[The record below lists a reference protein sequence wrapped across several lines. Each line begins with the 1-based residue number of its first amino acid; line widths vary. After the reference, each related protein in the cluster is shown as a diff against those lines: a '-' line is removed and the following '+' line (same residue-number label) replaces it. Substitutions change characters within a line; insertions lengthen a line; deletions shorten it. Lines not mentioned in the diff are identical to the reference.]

1 MALSDFFKFG
11 KSKTAAPQRR
21 AFAAAR
27 IDRLNAGWMATTN
40 SINHELR
47 SDLDKL
53 RARSRQLAKDND
65 YARRFVGMVANNVG
79 GPNGFTL
86 QARVENSPGVPDV
99 IANDSIERAFYEWAQ
114 RGVCEITGKMGFSD
128 LIRAILRG
136 TATDGEYLVRKV
148 RGAAAGNR
156 FGYALQLIDMD
167 RLDTL
172 HNRAPTEGVNA
183 IIMGVEVNAFRRPVA
198 YYILTAHPSDH
209 AKERRRERIPAEEIL
224 HDFITERA
232 EQVRGIPWMTGSMLS
247 LHHLGEFEQS
257 ALLAAR
263 KGADTLG
270 FFVSPDGEPPIGSD
284 ADADTGEPITVSVP
298 GSYDTLP
305 EGYDFRPYDSRYP
318 DAMMADFTKGFLRK
332 IASGFGVSAHNLT
345 GDMNDVNYSSARIAE
360 LAERDGWLVLQDWF
374 IQSFLKPVFM
384 DWLETALLASA
395 IVTQNGTPLPA
406 SRLEKFR
413 AHHWQGRRWQWVD
426 PVKDIEAAR
435 LAIKSGIASP
445 QMIAAQN
452 GVDVEDVI
460 GAIARFEQQAAAAG
474 VTLIDYE
481 ITRQQPADSN
491 QADSMRALGDQ
502 VRALSERQ
510 QPAPVIHVGA
520 PSVTLNQAE
529 VRINVEPPAVNV
541 AQPEIR
547 NEIIV
552 EPTPIQIAAPE
563 IRNIIEVEPTPI
575 VAEVNVE
582 MPAPEVSVQLPARKT
597 ETTIVR
603 DQNGEIS
610 STTQIETSIEEN

>member
-1 MALSDFFKFG
+1 MAFSDFFRFG

-27 IDRLNAGWMATTN
+27 IDRLTAGWLATTN
-40 SINHELR
+40 SINQELR
-47 SDLDKL
+47 GDLDKL

-65 YARRFVGMVANNVG
+65 YARRFVGMVAANVG

-114 RGVCEITGKMGFSD
+114 RGVCEITGKMGFPD

-136 TATDGEYLVRKV
+136 AATDGEYLVRKV

-156 FGYALQLIDMD
+156 FGYALQLIDVD

-172 HNRAPTEGVNA
+172 HNRAPSEGVNA

-209 AKERRRERIPAEEIL
+209 AEQRRRERIPAEEIL

-284 ADADTGEPITVSVP
+284 ADAETGEPITVSVP

-332 IASGFGVSAHNLT
+332 ISSGLGVSAHNLT

-374 IQSFLKPVFM
+374 SASFLRPVFI
-384 DWLETALLASA
+384 DWLETALLSGA
-395 IVTQNGTPLPA
+395 ITTQNGTPLPA

-460 GAIARFEQQAAAAG
+460 NAIARFEQQAAAAG
-474 VTLIDYE
+474 VTLIDYDLSQGQ
-481 ITRQQPADSN
+481 T
-491 QADSMRALGDQ
+491 QADAQSDAMRALGDQ

-575 VAEVNVE
+575 IAEVNVE
-582 MPAPEVSVQLPARKT
+582 VPPPEVSVQLPARKT

-603 DQNGEIS
+603 DDNGDIAS
-610 STTQIETSIEEN
+610 ATQIETSIED

>member
-27 IDRLNAGWMATTN
+27 IDRLTAGWMATTN

-99 IANDSIERAFYEWAQ
+99 IANDSLERAFYEWAQ

-209 AKERRRERIPAEEIL
+209 AQERRRERIPAEEIL

-395 IVTQNGTPLPA
+395 IVTQNSTPLPA

-491 QADSMRALGDQ
+491 QVDAMRALGDQ

-610 STTQIETSIEEN
+610 STTQIETSIEED

>member
-1 MALSDFFKFG
+1 MAISDFFKFG

-27 IDRLNAGWMATTN
+27 IDRLTAGWMATTN

-209 AKERRRERIPAEEIL
+209 AQERRRERIPAEEIL

-384 DWLETALLASA
+384 DWLETSLLASA

-491 QADSMRALGDQ
+491 QVDAMRALGDQ

-610 STTQIETSIEEN
+610 STTQIETSIEED

>member
-1 MALSDFFKFG
+1 MAISDFFKLG

-27 IDRLNAGWMATTN
+27 IDRLTAGWMATTN

-99 IANDSIERAFYEWAQ
+99 IANDSLERAFYEWAQ

-209 AKERRRERIPAEEIL
+209 AQERRRERIPAEEIL

-384 DWLETALLASA
+384 DWLETSLLASA

-491 QADSMRALGDQ
+491 QVDAMRALGDQ

-610 STTQIETSIEEN
+610 STTQIETSIEED